1 MALKLYKVLF
11 AVGAAAVLALAAG
24 TAGAETISELV
35 AGMPQGMGPGNIDP
49 AAPLGYLGIPGAPQ
63 INLLL
68 AFGWSVWV
76 GWIFSSVG
84 AFGGVMAAVGHIS
97 IFGLGA
103 YAGSFQKSP
112 LNKSL
117 TDSIRMSN
125 QILALLSGV
134 ISSATYIAQRRVV
147 LPLAVALGLGS
158 ILGSYLSTSLSA
170 GKVSFAQYQG
180 YFGFFVLL
188 LGAYLF
194 YETTPTGLARKQKST
209 AAAKAFEEATQ
220 RLRNGECVD
229 LKCNG
234 VAIVSFSFK
243 RVEFTFFGVQFGF
256 NPLLPL
262 LGGFAISAVAAF
274 LGVGGGFMLVP
285 FLTSVSGLPMHLA
298 AGTSAL
304 AVVISMITS
313 IIIFVSKGTAVDGLL
328 VGVEMAGVV
337 VGSFIGPRTARFI
350 KDIWL
355 KRLFIFMSLYV
366 GVDYLLRGF
375 FKIKLLG

>member
-1 MALKLYKVLF
+1 MSWKSYRIPLIM
-11 AVGAAAVLALAAG
+11 AAALLALAAG
-24 TAGAETISELV
+24 TVGAETIPEMV
-35 AGMPQGMGPGNIDP
+35 AAMPQGAGPGSIDP
-49 AAPLGYLGIPGAPQ
+49 ATAPGYLGIPGAPNV
-63 INLLL
+63 NLLL
-68 AFGWSVWV
+68 AFGWAVWV

-97 IFGLGA
+97 IFGLGS
-103 YAGSFQKSP
+103 YAGGFGKTP

-125 QILALLSGV
+125 QLLALLSGV
-134 ISSATYIAQRRVV
+134 ITSATYIAQKRVV
-147 LPLAVALGLGS
+147 LPLAVALGVGS

-180 YFGFFVLL
+180 WFGLFVLA

-194 YETTPTGLARKQKST
+194 YETTPAGLARKHKAT
-209 AAAKAFEEATQ
+209 AAASAFEEAAR
-220 RLRNGECVD
+220 RLRCGESID

-234 VAIVSFSFK
+234 VAIVKLSLK
-243 RVEFTFFGVQFGF
+243 RVEFTFFGVEFGF
-256 NPLLPL
+256 NPWLPV
-262 LGGFAISAVAAF
+262 LGGFLISAVAAF

-304 AVVISMITS
+304 AVAISMVTS
-313 IIIFVSKGTAVDGLL
+313 LATFFSLGATVDWTMVGT
-328 VGVEMAGVV
+328 EMAGVLA
-337 VGSFIGPRTARFI
+337 GSLIGPRTARFI

-355 KRLFIFMSLYV
+355 KRLFILMSLYV